1 MFKAKISLTMHEKTD
16 KWRDD
21 VNRAIIFE
29 QDANG
34 DDIKSTF
41 YRVANVTSFF
51 PVYSKKTRHHTG
63 ACTLSLDVGGDAT
76 AYEDVQIPLQAM
88 EAIAEATSK
97 FGHPLQGKIIDLRP
111 ENQEKIAQDFK
122 NKTGMF
128 AYLKR
133 QAITIK

>member
-1 MFKAKISLTMHEKTD
+1 MFKAKISLRMRGDTD

-21 VNRAIIFE
+21 VNKPIIFE

-34 DDIKSTF
+34 RDVTSVF

-51 PVYSKKTRHHTG
+51 PEHLKETHHHTG
-63 ACTLSLDVGGDAT
+63 ACTLTFDIGGDEA
-76 AYEDVQIPLQAM
+76 AYESVNIPIQAV

-111 ENQEKIAQDFK
+111 DNQDKITQDFK

-128 AYLKR
+128 AYLKK
-133 QAITIK
+133 QTAAIK